1 MPKVYDQDIKLR
13 AMKLWVEG
21 LSGPKIVGQIN
32 MEFTSDVKIPTL
44 YTWAKQYN
52 WNEQKNLVR
61 TEAIEQIK
69 ESEGQRFARAQIE
82 HLTEYE
88 GMRHKAEAALGVLQF
103 DRAFDAAKVLDMGIQ
118 GERKV
123 MEGMINLQF
132 VQSVLN
138 ILVEEVPDTA
148 IIQRIA
154 GRLKSLVSQDTNG

>member
-13 AMKLWVEG
+13 AMKLWIEG
-21 LSGPKIVGQIN
+21 LSGPKIVEHIN
-32 MEFTSDVKIPTL
+32 TEFASDVKIPTL

-52 WNEQKNLVR
+52 WNEQKNLAR

-69 ESEGQRFARAQIE
+69 ESESQRFARSQTE
-82 HLTEYE
+82 HLNEYE

-103 DRAFDAAKVLDMGIQ
+103 DRAFDAAKILDMSIQ

-132 VQSVLN
+132 VQSVLG
-138 ILVEEVPDTA
+138 ILVEEVEDQAT
-148 IIQRIA
+148 IQKIA
-154 GRLKSLVSQDTNG
+154 ARLKALVSRE